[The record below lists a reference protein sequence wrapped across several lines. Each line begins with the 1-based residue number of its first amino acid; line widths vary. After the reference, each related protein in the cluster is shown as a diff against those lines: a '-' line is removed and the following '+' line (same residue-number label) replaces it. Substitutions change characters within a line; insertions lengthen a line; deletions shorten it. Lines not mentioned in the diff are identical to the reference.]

1 MVEHKKA
8 SDPDTCVWVFL
19 KTYLFSMRYGC
30 SYTHK
35 QDDDVQKLFS
45 VFRSR
50 RNRHFE
56 RITETPANI
65 SICSIAGKCELCY
78 NILEYLRLHADR
90 MDVTVS
96 IFRKT
101 QLWKGDKSCY

>member
-8 SDPDTCVWVFL
+8 SDPDMCVWVFL
-19 KTYLFSMRYGC
+19 KTYLFSMHYGC

-65 SICSIAGKCELCY
+65 SICSIAVLLYSGVFEIARRQNGCY
-78 NILEYLRLHADR
+78 SFYI
-90 MDVTVS
+90 
-96 IFRKT
+96 
-101 QLWKGDKSCY
+101 